1 MATLIDNL
9 QETTAPST
17 TDTRRPR
24 SLDRLPPAII
34 LDGRVNALSIA
45 RSLARMGVAV
55 HALGE
60 WDSPIRYSRCAH
72 WVRIPESNEPAA
84 HWTEF
89 LLGPQSESLRG
100 AVLMAAGDA
109 GLEIM
114 MAHRQALGERF
125 LLDETDITA
134 QQCMLNKLSTYR
146 AAKEA
151 GVPTPRF
158 WLASSADAVAALRDE
173 LVFPLLVKP
182 TLSHVFERQFDV
194 KHLTVENYDEL
205 IATLRDVGEAES
217 EIMLVEKI
225 PGLDD
230 RLCSYYTYLD
240 ADGNPQFDLTKRVIR
255 RYPVGQGNACYHIT
269 DRSPEVREL
278 ALRLLRH
285 VGLRGLANVEFKRD
299 DRDGQLKLIECN
311 ARFTAPDCLIARS
324 GFNLGRFVYKR
335 IVGLPAEPLTDYRT
349 GVRLWYPI
357 EDYLSYRE
365 LRRRGEMTRRQW
377 LSSIAHRQTF
387 PMFQFRDPLPTLVT
401 EWRRAKRIAGRL
413 KRKLFRTGAAPHDE
427 SPTMRS

>member
-9 QETTAPST
+9 PDSIAPST
-17 TDTRRPR
+17 TDTKRRR

-45 RSLARMGVAV
+45 RSLARMGVRV

-60 WDSPIRYSRCAH
+60 WDSPARYSRCVH
-72 WVRIPESNEPAA
+72 WVRTPQSNEPGAD
-84 HWTEF
+84 WTEF
-89 LLGPQSESLRG
+89 LLGPRSEPLRG
-100 AVLMAAGDA
+100 AVLIAAGDA
-109 GLEIM
+109 GLEII
-114 MAHRQALGERF
+114 MAHRKALAERF
-125 LLDETDITA
+125 LLDEINVAA

-146 AAKEA
+146 AAVEA

-158 WLASSADAVAALRDE
+158 WLASSADSVAKLRVD

-194 KHLTVENYDEL
+194 KHMTVENYDEL
-205 IATLRDVGEAES
+205 MAALREVGDTES

-269 DRSPEVREL
+269 DRNPEVREL
-278 ALRLLRH
+278 ALKLLRH

-299 DRDGQLKLIECN
+299 GRDGLLKLIECN
-311 ARFTAPDCLIARS
+311 GRFTAPDCLLARS

-335 IVGLPAEPLTDYRT
+335 IVGLPAEPLRDYRT
-349 GVRLWYPI
+349 GVRLWYPV

-365 LRRRGEMTRRQW
+365 LRRRGEMSRWQW
-377 LSSIAHRQTF
+377 LSSVAHRQTL
-387 PMFQFRDPLPTLVT
+387 PVFQFRDPLPTLVA

-413 KRKLFRTGAAPHDE
+413 KRKLFRAGAPPRDE
-427 SPTMRS
+427 LPIMRS